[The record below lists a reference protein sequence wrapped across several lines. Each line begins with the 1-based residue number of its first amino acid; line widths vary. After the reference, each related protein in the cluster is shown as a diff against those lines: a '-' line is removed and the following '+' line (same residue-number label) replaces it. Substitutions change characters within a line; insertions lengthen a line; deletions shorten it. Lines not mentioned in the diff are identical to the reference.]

1 MKQSASMYDTRYTI
15 PYTRD
20 TPRVAFPHPRR
31 FIRTSRTRRDG
42 RRFFHAQCHHVC
54 DEGRRLDDA
63 RISAISGVA
72 CVVFLRRTFHS
83 SPDANATGAGGI
95 WHARGA
101 FGSRAPR
108 LRAPVRATAG
118 GTQASRLGA
127 RTRDISVEEGHPPRR
142 RISGFWRGF
151 VAGNPPSPRS
161 LRGASVPAA
170 ARARFGTRAGL

>member
-1 MKQSASMYDTRYTI
+1 MTHDTRYRTPAI
-15 PYTRD
+15 RRVSRSLTRVGSYERPERVETD
-20 TPRVAFPHPRR
+20 AVFSTPSV
-31 FIRTSRTRRDG
+31 ITSVTKGVDLMI
-42 RRFFHAQCHHVC
+42 Q
-54 DEGRRLDDA
+54 
-63 RISAISGVA
+63 RISASSGVA

>member
-1 MKQSASMYDTRYTI
+1 MTHDTRYRTPAI
-15 PYTRD
+15 RRVSRSLTRVGSYE
-20 TPRVAFPHPRR
+20 RQ
-31 FIRTSRTRRDG
+31 TRRDG
-42 RRFFHAQCHHVC
+42 RRFFHAECHVC
-54 DEGRRLDDA
+54 DEGVDLMMMSGFPRFPASPVSFYETD
-63 RISAISGVA
+63 ISFVSGRE
-72 CVVFLRRTFHS
+72 CERWGH
-83 SPDANATGAGGI
+83 

-127 RTRDISVEEGHPPRR
+127 RTRDVSVEEGHPPRR